1 MDALRRS
8 SRRHLIAVVVV
19 ALVAV
24 GCSSDSDEATGPS
37 GGSASS
43 RSGATAGTGS
53 VDPGIEVVPP
63 EVSAHED
70 DWPLPGRDHANSRA
84 VADSPITAATV
95 DRLEVAWTAPLKGAG
110 AYGNAA
116 TVPLILGDRILVQDL
131 GSNVRVFERETGE
144 LVWEHLVDEF
154 QIGPNGVA
162 VGWGNVYAT
171 RGMKAVMA
179 LDVETGEETWT
190 TELVDT
196 ATAGIDIQPQVA
208 AGLVLVSTVPIS
220 LEGQYTGGDR
230 GTIKALNAETGAVVW
245 EFDTVAGDDLWGDP
259 TVNSGGGAWYPPA
272 VDAEAGVVYWG
283 IANPAPFPG
292 TPDAPNGASRPG
304 ANLYTDSV
312 VALDLATGELLWHH
326 QVFEHDLLDRDHVH
340 TMLVPTGEE
349 TLVVSTGKGGVV
361 VATDPATGAERWRTP
376 VGIHRNDHLTALDGP
391 TEVWPG
397 TFGGVITPPA
407 HADGV
412 VYVATLNAPTE
423 LAPDETS
430 YIGSQIGKAPGEVAA
445 VRASDG
451 ELLWST
457 EAPGDPFGGA
467 TVVGD
472 LVFTATF
479 EGLIVALDRATGEIV
494 WRHQASGGI
503 NGWPAV
509 AGDLLVWPVGM
520 GDPPSLVA
528 FRLGEDDQA
537 AG

>member
-1 MDALRRS
+1 MAPVHHAALRP
-8 SRRHLIAVVVV
+8 LVV
-19 ALVAV
+19 ALLDATLVAA
-24 GCSSDSDEATGPS
+24 CSSPADRGDDGASGDRSSSTTAGP
-37 GGSASS
+37 GGSA
-43 RSGATAGTGS
+43 
-53 VDPGIEVVPP
+53 DPGAEPVPP
-63 EVSAHED
+63 EVVAHAA

-84 VADSPITAATV
+84 VPDSPITAATV
-95 DRLEVAWTAPLKGAG
+95 DRLEVVWTAPLEGAG

-131 GSNVRVFERETGE
+131 GSNVRVFDRETGE

-162 VGWGNVYAT
+162 VGWGHVYAT
-171 RGMKAVMA
+171 RGMKAVTA
-179 LDVETGEETWT
+179 LDVETGEEQWT

-196 ATAGIDIQPQVA
+196 PTAGIDIQPQVA

-230 GTIKALNAETGAVVW
+230 GTIKALSAATGEVVW
-245 EFDTVAGDDLWGDP
+245 QFDTVAGDDLWGDP
-259 TVNSGGGAWYPPA
+259 EVNSGGGAWYPPA
-272 VDAEAGVVYWG
+272 VDVEAGVVYWG

-292 TPDAPNGASRPG
+292 TPDAPNGSSRPG
-304 ANLYTDSV
+304 PNLYTDSV
-312 VALDLATGELLWHH
+312 VALDLHTGELLWHH
-326 QVFEHDLLDRDHVH
+326 QIFEHDLFDRDHVH
-340 TMLVPTGEE
+340 TMLVPTDDG
-349 TLVVSTGKGGVV
+349 TLVVSAGKGGVV
-361 VATDPATGAERWRTP
+361 VASDPATGAERWRTE
-376 VGIHRNDHLTALDGP
+376 VGTHRNDELTELDGP
-391 TEVWPG
+391 TEIWPG
-397 TFGGVITPPA
+397 TFGGIITPPA

-423 LAPDETS
+423 LAPDQTS
-430 YIGSQIGKAPGEVAA
+430 YIGSQIGTAPGEVAA

-451 ELLWST
+451 GGLWST
-457 EAPGDPFGGA
+457 EGPGDPFGGA

-479 EGLIVALDRATGEIV
+479 EGLIVALARDTGEIV
-494 WRHQASGGI
+494 WTHQATGGI

-520 GDPPSLVA
+520 GDPPALVA
-528 FRLGEDDQA
+528 FRLGDD